1 MAYQSIIA
9 QKLGQAAVGTSYAS
23 IYVVPAATQ
32 GYVKDIDI
40 SNTTGS
46 TITAYVHLVSAGATA
61 GTTGTNANALLY
73 NVNVP
78 AYSTVQWTGTQILNA
93 GDSVQVK
100 GSLTGLNITV
110 SGAQAV

>member
-1 MAYQSIIA
+1 MAYQSVIA
-9 QKLGQAAVGTSYAS
+9 QKLGQAPITTSYS
-23 IYVVPAATQ
+23 SVYIVPASTQ

-40 SNTTGS
+40 SNTTS
-46 TITAYVHLVSAGATA
+46 SAITAYVHLVASGATA
-61 GTTGTNANALLY
+61 GTTGANANALLY

-100 GSLTGLNITV
+100 GSAAGLNITV
-110 SGAQAV
+110 SGAQAT